1 MAQHIAAE
9 GLVGHRVLDD
19 QGQNIGKIK
28 QVFLDERTNEPT
40 WVSVHTGLF
49 GLKETLVPLKG
60 SRNVEDAIQV
70 PYDKTTVKDAPNV
83 EGGHNLT
90 DEEKAVI
97 SDYFAKHGAVPRQ
110 AGGEADRMTGAAAGE
125 GMAEEGA
132 AGESSTTGAGPTGEG
147 TTAGAAASGEGAAV
161 REGLAG
167 ESGDWAG
174 TSEREIRMVR
184 HEEQIDIGIER
195 RESGQARIRRSVES
209 EHFEET
215 VPLHHE
221 EIQVERRPITDPSQV
236 EDTGG
241 MSEGEER
248 FVLFE
253 ERPVVSKREVPV
265 EEVRV
270 RKHEVVHDEHV
281 EGERLREHIEM
292 DDGDELGGPA
302 PR

>member
-1 MAQHIAAE
+1 MARHIAAE

-49 GLKETLVPLKG
+49 GMKETLVPLKG
-60 SRNVEDAIQV
+60 SRNVEDDIQV

-97 SDYFAKHGAVPRQ
+97 TDYFARHGSVPRQ
-110 AGGEADRMTGAAAGE
+110 AGGEADRMTGAGAGAAERSTTRE
-125 GMAEEGA
+125 GMPEEGAASRGGMPEEGA
-132 AGESSTTGAGPTGEG
+132 AGEGSATRAGM
-147 TTAGAAASGEGAAV
+147 
-161 REGLAG
+161 AG
-167 ESGDWAG
+167 ERGDWVGA
-174 TSEREIRMVR
+174 SEDEEIRMVR
-184 HEEQIDIGIER
+184 HEEEVDIGVER
-195 RESGQARIRRSVES
+195 RESGQARIHKSVES
-209 EHFEET
+209 EHFDET

-236 EDTGG
+236 EDPGG
-241 MSEGEER
+241 MAESEER
-248 FVLFE
+248 FVLHE

-270 RKHEVVHDEHV
+270 RKHEVSHDEHV
-281 EGERLREHIEM
+281 EGERLRERIEM
-292 DDGDELGGPA
+292 DDGDEPGGPA

>member
-1 MAQHIAAE
+1 MAYNIGAE

-60 SRNVEDAIQV
+60 SRHVEDDIQV

-97 SDYFAKHGAVPRQ
+97 SDYFARHGSVPRQ
-110 AGGEADRMTGAAAGE
+110 AGGEADRMTGTAATPRE
-125 GMAEEGA
+125 GMADEGPA
-132 AGESSTTGAGPTGEG
+132 MDAEMTGEG
-147 TTAGAAASGEGAAV
+147 SAMRAGM
-161 REGLAG
+161 AG
-167 ESGDWAG
+167 ERGDWAG
-174 TSEREIRMVR
+174 TAEDEEVRMVR
-184 HEEQIDIGIER
+184 HEEEVDIGVER
-195 RESGQARIRRSVES
+195 RESGQARIHKSVES
-209 EHFEET
+209 ERFDET

-236 EDTGG
+236 EDTEG
-241 MSEGEER
+241 MAEDEER
-248 FVLFE
+248 FVLHE

-270 RKHEVVHDEHV
+270 RKQEVAHDEHV
-281 EGERLREHIEM
+281 EGERRRERIEM
-292 DDGDELGGPA
+292 DDGDEPGGPA